1 LPDRLL
7 GPLLLLISLAVA
19 AAEWLDL
26 RAVYVGAGGATALA
40 WALIAPQV
48 GKGRWPFL
56 AMSAGLTA
64 WALIGRE
71 APWPLIERA
80 LVSAGFI
87 AGFFVALA
95 WLRSAASG
103 SPAISRCGQ
112 FLADQPPGRRYAAL
126 TAGGHLFALVLSYG
140 AIALLGGLAE
150 ASAREEKN
158 REIAEIRVRRMLLA
172 IQRGF
177 TATLPWSPLAFAM
190 AVSLSLVPGS
200 SWAAA
205 APWCAVSALL
215 MIGLGWA
222 VDTVVKPKIVGPRPA
237 RRRAEG
243 GWSRI
248 LPLLALLT
256 ILVGSVG
263 LLQQATALRAVA
275 VVMVVAPLVSL
286 AWIVLQ
292 GGGGRRIAAR
302 VARFVDIE
310 LPDYRAEV
318 LLLTTAGYIGTLGS
332 ALLAPLITDLG
343 LDLTAPPAWALLL
356 AVMWFIPIAGQIGMN
371 PILAVSLAAPL
382 LPGAQALGVQPSAV
396 VVAITAGWALSG
408 VTSPY
413 TATTLLVGSFGH
425 VSARR
430 VGLIWNG
437 IYVAVTASALSAW
450 VVFVATR

>member
-1 LPDRLL
+1 MLDRLL
-7 GPLLLLISLAVA
+7 GSLLLLISIAVA

-26 RAVYVGAGGATALA
+26 GRVYLAAGAAVVLA
-40 WALIAPQV
+40 WILIAPQV
-48 GKGRWPFL
+48 SKSRWPFL
-56 AMSAGLTA
+56 AVSAGLTA

-103 SPAISRCGQ
+103 SEAIARCGR

-150 ASAREEKN
+150 ASAKQETN

-190 AVSLSLVPGS
+190 AVSLSLVPGA
-200 SWAAA
+200 SWGEA
-205 APWCAVSALL
+205 APWCAVTALL

-222 VDTVVKPKIVGPRPA
+222 VDTIVKPKITGPRPP
-237 RRRAEG
+237 RRQAEG
-243 GWSRI
+243 GWGR
-248 LPLLALLT
+248 LAPLLALLT

-263 LLQQATALRAVA
+263 VLQAVTHLRAVA
-275 VVMVVAPLVSL
+275 VVMVVAPTVSL
-286 AWIVLQ
+286 GWIWLQ
-292 GGGGRRIAAR
+292 GGGAAR
-302 VARFVDIE
+302 MAEKIGGFVGAE
-310 LPDYRAEV
+310 LPGYRAEL

-332 ALLAPLITDLG
+332 ALFAPLMAALG
-343 LDLTAPPAWALLL
+343 LDLTAPPAWAVLLGM
-356 AVMWFIPIAGQIGMN
+356 MWFIPLAGQVGMN

-382 LPGAQALGVQPSAV
+382 LPSAEALGVPASAV

-437 IYVAVTASALSAW
+437 IYVAVTLGALSAW